1 MDDSSHQNMDNA
13 SSHERM
19 FEEEGIQVMHPARN
33 DSDDM
38 ASVDERLEF

>member
-19 FEEEGIQVMHPARN
+19 FEEGIEVMHPARK